1 MKKLSLAP
9 LLIKLILLL
18 PVAVFS
24 IFLGYFA
31 VDVPQGDDFELILH
45 FLSNYV
51 SAGNDYAQKGS
62 LLTAQFVEHRLFYT
76 RIVALLHYLLAGQV
90 SFYLIILIGNLSLLG
105 IFIVCWRQLK
115 IAGYSLFYLLP
126 VSLILFQPCYSYD
139 GVLWPAATL
148 AYNSVSFFAILTI
161 HWLSGRRKLH
171 FGLAIL
177 CAALCTYTFG
187 NGILILLVGA
197 GLLIVQKRW
206 KDLLIWILIAAFIT
220 FIYFTGYEKFESR
233 NNPLDHLTNHTIYTF
248 INSLVFLGSALNW
261 NETWP
266 KSLDYN
272 DIPSIIAG
280 SIVLIT
286 YVHLLFQTCQSWLS
300 SKKADDQSNSR
311 RHVDFLIGSFSFF
324 VLTGVLL
331 CVSRVDK
338 DQILMHINRYR
349 IHSVVGLLLAYFR
362 ILPLLK
368 AKSSFYSLAV
378 ISIAGC
384 WILSFFHF
392 YSIFSEFN
400 RVYTAGQH
408 NWVTTHQWFIYRD
421 TSYWEEA
428 SKMVMNKADTTINYR
443 IIQSPFTK
451 VDAKEEIVND
461 FKVER
466 SEADKVLKITGS
478 APNLGFF
485 GKREDYYIAFKNLS
499 QSITYVIPATY
510 DRRSVKLVVMGQNY
524 YYPHFYSHLTYRHFP
539 TGQYQIGIAQSKDR
553 KLEIKWQPITFDA
566 VQESNLT
573 H

>member
-1 MKKLSLAP
+1 MKKLRPAL
-9 LLIKLILLL
+9 LLIKLSLFV
-18 PVAVFS
+18 PVMVFS

-31 VDVPQGDDFELILH
+31 IDVPQGDDFELILH
-45 FLSNYV
+45 LLSNYV
-51 SAGNDYAQKGS
+51 SAGNDYAQKVS

-76 RIVALLHYLLAGQV
+76 RFVVLLQYLLTGQV

-115 IAGYSLFYLLP
+115 IAGYSLLYLLP

-161 HWLSGRRKLH
+161 HWLSSRRKSH

-197 GLLIVQKRW
+197 GLLVVQKRW
-206 KDLLIWILIAAFIT
+206 KDLLIWILITTFIV

-233 NNPLDHLTNHTIYTF
+233 NNPLDNFINHPIFTF
-248 INSLVFLGSALNW
+248 INILVFLGSALNW

-266 KSLDYN
+266 KPLDYN

-280 SIVLIT
+280 SVVLIT
-286 YVHLLFQTCQSWLS
+286 YVYLLFQTCQSWFY
-300 SKKADDQSNSR
+300 SKKVDSPPNSR
-311 RHVDFLIGSFSFF
+311 RHLDFLIGSFSFF
-324 VLTGVLL
+324 VLTGILL
-331 CVSRVDK
+331 CISRVDK

-349 IHSVVGLLLAYFR
+349 IHSVVGLILAYFR
-362 ILPLLK
+362 VIKFLK
-368 AKSSFYSLAV
+368 ANP
-378 ISIAGC
+378 SIYPLTVGSIVGC
-384 WILSFFHF
+384 WLLSFFHF
-392 YSIFSEFN
+392 YSIFSEYN
-400 RVYTAGQH
+400 RVYTAAQH
-408 NWVTTHQWFIYRD
+408 NWATTHQWFIYRD

-428 SKMVMNKADTTINYR
+428 SKLAMDKANTTIKYR
-443 IIQSPFTK
+443 ITQSPFTK
-451 VDAKEEIVND
+451 IDVKNETIKD

-466 SEADKVLKITGS
+466 IEKDKVLKITGT
-478 APNLGFF
+478 APTLGLF
-485 GKREDYYIAFKNLS
+485 GRQRDYYIAFKNLS
-499 QSITYVIPATY
+499 QSNVYVIPATY
-510 DRRSVKLVVMGQNY
+510 DRRSIKLVVMGQNY

-539 TGQYQIGIAQSKDR
+539 TGQYQIGVAQSKDR
-553 KLEIKWQPITFDA
+553 TLEIKWQPVTFDA
-566 VQESNLT
+566 VQESNIV